1 MERTHCPVPT
11 PKSHKQPPD
20 FPLFPSILTT
30 ETKPLSAYV
39 ESKSSIGVPNDF
51 TLTVFLR
58 TQDGSVV
65 QEGIRSGS
73 TAKNEIVA
81 QFRNGMAQTAKFGL
95 NQTSCG
101 AYLCKI
107 SEFKSNGGA
116 LLHLYYEIKDG
127 NGRRVFSLE
136 TPPFW
141 SVSKVPSQD
150 ELLGFGAVLEDQK
163 LICCGFQ
170 KISKRKPQT
179 DDTAGNRDR
188 APRIT
193 MRVNFSEQYDA
204 TSWDESTT
212 DQFIHSCLSIPSDG
226 DKGQATTPK
235 KASPVCKTNGVK
247 VESEGSFRRR
257 MIDLE
262 SVDDSIIYSSHVEV
276 QEFFND
282 EADASKLVQ
291 DGWGF
296 KNEMEGSI
304 DTQAHQGEDESEA
317 FGSHHDTVCNLPVEC
332 HQTNAIQVEESVAE
346 CTVER
351 VQFELEDELLAES
364 IRLVSVQDYSE
375 NRGACEGMD
384 SSPSIA
390 QGTQCS
396 LAQRITDSS
405 QTPLETTISMVM
417 EQYNDTTFNM
427 MTNTYQG
434 LGTADETPNVIQI
447 SGNSALDTPYIL
459 QGRAYPAAATGVH
472 NYRTQHVDPRV
483 LAAVPVDIARQQTHF
498 PLSMTIAQNP
508 HPSCEFPPVT
518 NPGLSRGPARAA
530 LPKLFPSFGSN

>member
-1 MERTHCPVPT
+1 
-11 PKSHKQPPD
+11 
-20 FPLFPSILTT
+20 
-30 ETKPLSAYV
+30 
-39 ESKSSIGVPNDF
+39 
-51 TLTVFLR
+51 
-58 TQDGSVV
+58 
-65 QEGIRSGS
+65 
-73 TAKNEIVA
+73 
-81 QFRNGMAQTAKFGL
+81 
-95 NQTSCG
+95 
-101 AYLCKI
+101 
-107 SEFKSNGGA
+107 
-116 LLHLYYEIKDG
+116 
-127 NGRRVFSLE
+127 
-136 TPPFW
+136 
-141 SVSKVPSQD
+141 
-150 ELLGFGAVLEDQK
+150 
-163 LICCGFQ
+163 
-170 KISKRKPQT
+170 
-179 DDTAGNRDR
+179 
-188 APRIT
+188 
-193 MRVNFSEQYDA
+193 
-204 TSWDESTT
+204 
-212 DQFIHSCLSIPSDG
+212 
-226 DKGQATTPK
+226 
-235 KASPVCKTNGVK
+235 
-247 VESEGSFRRR
+247 
-257 MIDLE
+257 
-262 SVDDSIIYSSHVEV
+262 
-276 QEFFND
+276 
-282 EADASKLVQ
+282 
-291 DGWGF
+291 
-296 KNEMEGSI
+296 MEGSI